1 MSRAP
6 QPVRGTQSLIG
17 EAADRL
23 HHVINAFKRV
33 RDLFGFGRVEVP
45 VLERTEV
52 FARSLG
58 ETTDVVSKEMYTFAD
73 RGGESVTLRPEFTAG
88 IARAYLS
95 EGWQQYA
102 PLKLATHGPAFRY
115 ERPQKGRFR
124 QFHQVDVEVI
134 GAAEPA
140 ADVEVIAFADQLL
153 RELGLSDRVV
163 LQLNTLG
170 DAASREAWRAALV
183 EHFRGSANALSEQSR
198 ARLEANPLRILDS
211 KEREDRPIVD
221 GAPEVDAFLTGEA
234 KDFFGRVTAG
244 LDAAGIAWTRE
255 PRLVRGLD
263 YYRHT
268 AFEFVTTDL
277 GAQGTVIG
285 GGRYDGLIETMGGPH
300 TPAVGWA
307 GGMERM
313 AMLID
318 VPKRKSLAVSLVVE
332 DEAERTRA
340 VEVAAKLRAKNI
352 GVYEAY
358 RGNAKKRVELARR
371 LEHDG
376 VVFVRSAGDPRGS
389 VHLQRLDEDQG
400 EEQGKIRGAVFA
412 ALGMPI
418 MPSIVVAE

>member
-1 MSRAP
+1 MSRTP

-23 HHVINAFKRV
+23 HRVINAFKTV

-45 VLERTEV
+45 ILEPTAV

-58 ETTDVVSKEMYTFAD
+58 ETTDVVSKEMYTFED
-73 RGGESVTLRPEFTAG
+73 RGGDSVTLRPEFTAG

-153 RELGLSDRVV
+153 RELRLSDRVQ

-183 EHFRGSANALSEQSR
+183 EHFRAHADALSEQSR

-211 KEREDRPIVD
+211 KEAQDRPIVD
-221 GAPEVDAFLTGEA
+221 AAPEVDAFLTGEA
-234 KDFFGRVTAG
+234 RDFFGRVTAG
-244 LDAAGIAWTRE
+244 LDAAGIAWTRN

-268 AFEFVTTDL
+268 AFEFVTDAL

-318 VPKRKSLAVSLVVE
+318 TPRTPSPDVALVPLG
-332 DEAERTRA
+332 EAAE
-340 VEVAAKLRAKNI
+340 LRAHAI
-352 GVYEAY
+352 AAELRRAGLSVDGAY
-358 RGNAKKRVELARR
+358 KGAMKKRMARASERGARVAVILGDDELAR
-371 LEHDG
+371 
-376 VVFVRSAGDPRGS
+376 
-389 VHLQRLDEDQG
+389 
-400 EEQGKIRGAVFA
+400 EEAKVKVLATGAQDAIALSTLRDYLA
-412 ALGMPI
+412 AR
-418 MPSIVVAE
+418 